1 MASKFEVYTDKGG
14 KFGFRL
20 AMQISAV
27 LLSAGMLTACGGHNQ
42 APSAPATTEGQ
53 SSITAMPSTS
63 ALSPTT
69 AQPANSDIVI
79 SNFAYTVPAPVH
91 PGQQVT
97 IVNRDD
103 PNHTVTAD
111 TNNVFDVRVSGGGGT
126 ATFTAPTAPGT
137 YPFHCKYHANMQ
149 GTLIVQ

>member
-126 ATFTAPTAPGT
+126 AT
-137 YPFHCKYHANMQ
+137 
-149 GTLIVQ
+149 